1 MPAWRVLLTRSG
13 CRVIIAAIPP
23 PNAYTAQINA
33 RRRANEPNTSTGL
46 RLSPGQAGSVI
57 GYLTL
62 LCRSGRSGN
71 GSPRSRLV
79 FGRALRLDYLGDKA
93 PVRRPALD
101 QRLRFI
107 HESIR
112 QRVTAHIAHRER
124 LPFPFENKINAAGET
139 ANGACRYG
147 SA

>member
-1 MPAWRVLLTRSG
+1 MNQIHPRGSAYPPAKPGPLL
-13 CRVIIAAIPP
+13 
-23 PNAYTAQINA
+23 
-33 RRRANEPNTSTGL
+33 
-46 RLSPGQAGSVI
+46 

-79 FGRALRLDYLGDKA
+79 FGRTLRLYYLGDKA

-124 LPFPFENKINAAGET
+124 LAFPLENKINAASEM
-139 ANGACRYG
+139 ANAARRHG
-147 SA
+147 SANAHAVGELSAL